1 MPGLKGKGYRPD
13 EVSEEHSEKK
23 EFTERR
29 GTDRATRIR
38 LKGRDRGLQGAEVKI
53 CKLYE

>member
-23 EFTERR
+23 EFTERER
-29 GTDRATRIR
+29 YRP
-38 LKGRDRGLQGAEVKI
+38 
-53 CKLYE
+53 CH